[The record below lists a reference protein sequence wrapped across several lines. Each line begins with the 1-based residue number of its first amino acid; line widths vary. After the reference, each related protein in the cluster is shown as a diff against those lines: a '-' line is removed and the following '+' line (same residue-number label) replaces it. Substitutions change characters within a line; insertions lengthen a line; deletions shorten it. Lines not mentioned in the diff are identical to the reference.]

1 MNIIHQYKEDFLK
14 ISIVGDLGHHEA
26 REIISKM
33 ETIITLYTVGA
44 VRLDLSQMTFMD
56 SSGLAVVLHLHRSL
70 KGVGRKLTVKGTN
83 PQAMRVFQ
91 AAGLPKMICFEEE
104 E

>member
-1 MNIIHQYKEDFLK
+1 MNIIHQYKEDVLK
-14 ISIVGDLGHHEA
+14 IAIVGDLGHHEA

-33 ETIITLYTVGA
+33 ETIITLCTVGT
-44 VRLDLSQMTFMD
+44 VILDLSQMTFMD
-56 SSGLAVVLHLHRSL
+56 SSGLAVVLHLYRSL
-70 KGVGRKLTVKGTN
+70 KSVNRTLTVKGTN

-91 AAGLPKMICFEEE
+91 AAGLPKMIRFEEE